1 MKYNAVITV
10 LWAVTWGKDE
20 YHSTPAVYFEN
31 EADATKVSKL
41 PLGWYGGTGNSLRI
55 DYIEGVGQPAPSK
68 TYNSVKAWA
77 DDTLTPNKA
86 KEYGL

>member
-10 LWAVTWGKDE
+10 LWAVTWGTDE
-20 YHSTPAVYFEN
+20 HHSTPAVYFEN

-41 PLGWYGGTGNSLRI
+41 RLGWYNSTGSILEVKYI
-55 DYIEGVGQPAPSK
+55 DGAGVPSK
-68 TYNSVKAWA
+68 TYISVKAWA

-86 KEYGL
+86 KEYGI

>member
-20 YHSTPAVYFEN
+20 HHSTPAVYFEN
-31 EADATKVSKL
+31 EADAIKVSEL
-41 PLGWYGGTGNSLRI
+41 PLGWYGETGNSLRI
-55 DYIEGVGQPAPSK
+55 YYIDGAGVPSK
-68 TYNSVKAWA
+68 TYNSVKAWS
-77 DDTLTPNKA
+77 DKTLTPNKA